1 MSKTIAILATHGFE
15 ESELKSPKEHLE
27 QQGWKVD
34 IISPKF
40 GNIKAWAEKDWG
52 NEYKVDKELSSA
64 NASDYDALVL
74 PGGVINPDKLRA
86 DENAL
91 EFVRNF
97 FEQKKPVG
105 AICHG
110 PQILIDA
117 EVVEGRNMTSVQN
130 ISKDLKNAG
139 AKWEDKE
146 VIVDAGLVTSRT
158 PDDLPAFNAKLAE
171 EINEGKH
178 REQHA

>member
-27 QQGWKVD
+27 KQGWKVE
-34 IISPKF
+34 IVSPES
-40 GNIKAWAEKDWG
+40 GSIKAWSGKDWG
-52 NEYKVDKELSSA
+52 KEYTVDKKLSSA
-64 NASDYDALVL
+64 SASDYHALVL
-74 PGGVINPDKLRA
+74 PGGVINPDKLRT

-91 EFVRNF
+91 EFVKNF

-110 PQILIDA
+110 PQVLIDA
-117 EVVEGRNMTSVQN
+117 EVVEGRNLTSVQN

-158 PDDLPAFNAKLAE
+158 PEDLPAFNAKLVE

>member
-1 MSKTIAILATHGFE
+1 M
-15 ESELKSPKEHLE
+15 
-27 QQGWKVD
+27 
-34 IISPKF
+34 
-40 GNIKAWAEKDWG
+40 
-52 NEYKVDKELSSA
+52 
-64 NASDYDALVL
+64 VL
-74 PGGVINPDKLRA
+74 PGGVLNPDKLRT
-86 DENAL
+86 NKQAL
-91 EFVRNF
+91 SFVRDF

-110 PQILIDA
+110 PQVLIDA
-117 EVVEGRNMTSVQN
+117 EVVEGRNMTSVAA
-130 ISKDLKNAG
+130 IRKDLENAG

-158 PDDLPAFNAKLAE
+158 PNYLPAFNAKLVE